1 MATRRQHLLL
11 RLLLLPVLLVLLGGG
26 AVCRAGDIESD
37 LAHVQTLFAQHGI
50 RDPAECNTSRVTCA
64 LDDDGNEYVRELS
77 VPQPSLPHHSSVCSH
92 THRHS
97 PHRRLSDTPLG
108 AFPDFDFGLFQK
120 LTLLFITSCT
130 HSHTYNY

>member
-77 VPQPSLPHHSSVCSH
+77 VPPTVSPPPLLCVFS
-92 THRHS
+92 HS
-97 PHRRLSDTPLG
+97 PTLPTQTPLG
-108 AFPDFDFGLFQK
+108 HAARCLPRL
-120 LTLLFITSCT
+120 
-130 HSHTYNY
+130 